1 MSALF
6 TVQVIKQFMVVFNIS
21 ASILGKAFGYVF
33 TILSSLFIG
42 MAQHDPEHE

>member
-33 TILSSLFIG
+33 TILSPRFFDLTNL
-42 MAQHDPEHE
+42 